1 MDNKKKLTIVL
12 AVLAVVCVFA
22 VLVFSG
28 IIDFSNVG
36 GEELTTDADISNYY
50 ENISSKATGTSTS
63 PYLSTP
69 IDDIFYTMSM
79 DGEVLFYRFENNSFT
94 QIDASGTYTATV
106 TLSEE
111 NISAD
116 ITYLNEDGK
125 ICGYGLYT
133 STDGAYTL
141 NPYVFFYLRNYGEDY
156 TSAYSTSCL
165 LLVDTTEDDFYSDDK
180 VYEESFIFKYADSSA
195 SRSLAEASRTI
206 GMNGAKRNDYFVISD
221 KVVDGSVDHQL
232 FLSGR
237 FYSEADTTV
246 DLFRSGGSGNNTDNI
261 RLATDILGNWAEY
274 TDDGIMYI
282 TVDDNENVVIEI
294 LNESSGDTTVVK
306 TFDNVKRNDILVCDD
321 YIYVISQ
328 NVLYSIDDD
337 KEISITT
344 GYDNF
349 KADMFEID
357 EDTLML
363 RGYSDNA
370 YAVMLVASA
379 ETGAVSASYK
389 NEICRYFVNPVIVN
403 GQVIVTSAMFG
414 STSTTNN
421 IYTYYVF

>member
-28 IIDFSNVG
+28 IIDFSRTG
-36 GEELTTDADISNYY
+36 GEETTTEADGAYY
-50 ENISSKATGTSTS
+50 SDNISYKATGTVTT
-63 PYLSTP
+63 PYLSTT
-69 IDDIFYTMSM
+69 IDNVFYTISM
-79 DGEVLFYRFENNSFT
+79 DGEVVFYRFENNSFT
-94 QIDASGTYTATV
+94 QIDASGTYTTTV

-116 ITYLNEDGK
+116 ITYLKEDGK

-141 NPYVFFYLRNYGEDY
+141 NPYVFFCLRNYGEDY
-156 TSAYSTSCL
+156 ASAYSTSCL
-165 LLVDTTEDDFYSDDK
+165 LLIDTTEDDFYSDDK
-180 VYEESFIFKYADSSA
+180 VYEESFIFKYEDSTA

-206 GMNGAKRNDYFVISD
+206 GMNGAKRSDYFVISD

-237 FYSEADTTV
+237 FYSESDTTV

-274 TDDGIMYI
+274 TDDSIMYI
-282 TVDDNENVVIEI
+282 TVDDNDNVVIEK
-294 LNESSGDTTVVK
+294 LDESSGDTSVVK
-306 TFDNVKRNDILVCDD
+306 TFDNVKRDDILVCDD

-328 NVLYSIDDD
+328 NMLYSIDDN
-337 KEISITT
+337 KEITIKT

-357 EDTLML
+357 DDTVML

-370 YAVMLVASA
+370 YAVMLIASA
-379 ETGAVSASYK
+379 ETGDVSASYK
-389 NEICRYFVNPVIVN
+389 NEMCRYFVNPIIED

-414 STSTTNN
+414 SSSTTNN
-421 IYTYYVF
+421 VYTYYIF